1 MIQSEQQVKP
11 ARGLVI
17 AAFAAVYIIWGAN
30 YLAIRYAVETI
41 PPFFM
46 GGARFLFA
54 GLMLYFVLRL
64 SGTPAPSGVHWAH
77 AAIAGALMLGI
88 GNGAL
93 NWAQQ
98 KVPSSVAALLIAV
111 TPLWFALLE
120 WLRPK
125 GKRPTVRTVVGLLIG
140 FGGAALLATTRDNG
154 QRSIVDPAGAAAL
167 MAASFCWACGSLYVR
182 YTPRPESAILG
193 GVLQMITGGGMLFVM
208 GLFAGEA
215 ALFDV
220 SKVSTRSIYGFSF
233 LLLIGSTLG
242 FTSYSWLLKA
252 STPARIS
259 TYAYVNPVVALILGC
274 TIGGET
280 LTPRMLVAAGIVVVS
295 VIIILTPKRA
305 SPTFGQIG
313 TVTDTRTIARE
324 CP

>member
-1 MIQSEQQVKP
+1 M
-11 ARGLVI
+11 GLVI

-41 PPFFM
+41 PPFLM

-54 GLMLYFVLRL
+54 GVMMYAILRL
-64 SGTPAPSGVHWAH
+64 TGTPSPEGVHWKH
-77 AAIAGALMLGI
+77 AAIAGALMLGV
-88 GNGAL
+88 GNGGL

-98 KVPSSVAALLIAV
+98 RVPSSIAALLIAV

-125 GKRPTVRTVVGLLIG
+125 GTRPTVQTLAGLFVG
-140 FGGAALLATTRDNG
+140 FAGAALLATTKDNG

-167 MAASFCWACGSLYVR
+167 MVASLCFACGSLYVR
-182 YTPRPESAILG
+182 YAPRPRSAIMSG
-193 GVLQMITGGGMLFVM
+193 ALQMITGGALLFGMGFL
-208 GLFAGEA
+208 GGEA
-215 ALFDV
+215 ALFDS
-220 SKVSTRSIYGFSF
+220 SKISTRSIYGFSF

-242 FTSYSWLLKA
+242 YTSYTWLLKV
-252 STPARIS
+252 STPARVS

-274 TIGGET
+274 TIGGEI
-280 LTPRMLVAAGIVVVS
+280 LTSRMMLAAAIVVVS
-295 VIIILTPKRA
+295 VIIILTPRRIAPA
-305 SPTFGQIG
+305 STQPAGLSDPSA
-313 TVTDTRTIARE
+313 VARE